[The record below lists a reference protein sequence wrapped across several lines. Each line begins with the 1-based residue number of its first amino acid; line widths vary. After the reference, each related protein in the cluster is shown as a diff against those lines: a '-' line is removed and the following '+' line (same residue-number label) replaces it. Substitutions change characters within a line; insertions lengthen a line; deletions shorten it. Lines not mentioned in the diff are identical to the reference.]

1 MKQERRVKAKY
12 NRKQTWLLSS
22 LAGRAGRRPRMATT
36 QSPTR
41 CSASCGRPHTGAEG
55 PLTIRIAVAWPRVHP
70 ITSIRASPQIIV
82 QMQKTTRATVA
93 TVSQP
98 IPRQQQLKVIIIT
111 TASPCRKRARRR
123 TRLTSTIVG
132 ATWEPPQSLLLPRAL
147 WASIPEHHASR
158 TITQRRRDQLQ
169 RSPQAV
175 GAPTPAS
182 LDLVTWPRS
191 HLLRLKQEVHP

>member
-1 MKQERRVKAKY
+1 
-12 NRKQTWLLSS
+12 
-22 LAGRAGRRPRMATT
+22 MATT

-41 CSASCGRPHTGAEG
+41 CSASCGRPHTGVEG
-55 PLTIRIAVAWPRVHP
+55 PLTIRIAVVWPRVHR

-82 QMQKTTRATVA
+82 QRATVA

-147 WASIPEHHASR
+147 SPSRLEHHASP
-158 TITQRRRDQLQ
+158 TITRRRDQLQ
-169 RSPQAV
+169 RYPRAV
-175 GAPTPAS
+175 EAPTPAS
-182 LDLVTWPRS
+182 SGLVTWPRS
-191 HLLRLKQEVHP
+191 HPLRLKPEVHLCCHRMIPHSA

>member
-1 MKQERRVKAKY
+1 
-12 NRKQTWLLSS
+12 
-22 LAGRAGRRPRMATT
+22 MATT

-41 CSASCGRPHTGAEG
+41 CSVSCGRPHTGAVG
-55 PLTIRIAVAWPRVHP
+55 PLTIRIAVGWLRVHL
-70 ITSIRASPQIIV
+70 ITSISTSPQIIV
-82 QMQKTTRATVA
+82 QMLKTTRATVA

-147 WASIPEHHASR
+147 CPNRPEHHASR
-158 TITQRRRDQLQ
+158 TITQHKQDQLR
-169 RSPQAV
+169 RSPRV
-175 GAPTPAS
+175 VEAPMPAS
-182 LDLVTWPRS
+182 LGLVTWPRS
-191 HLLRLKQEVHP
+191 HPLRLKQEVHHYCPRTILHSA

>member
-41 CSASCGRPHTGAEG
+41 CSASCGRPHTGVEG
-55 PLTIRIAVAWPRVHP
+55 PWTIRIAVAWPRAHL

-132 ATWEPPQSLLLPRAL
+132 ATWEPPQCLLLPRAL
-147 WASIPEHHASR
+147 SPSKPEHHASQ
-158 TITQRRRDQLQ
+158 TITQHRRDQLR
-169 RSPQAV
+169 RSRQAV
-175 GAPTPAS
+175 EAPTPAS
-182 LDLVTWPRS
+182 SGLVTWP
-191 HLLRLKQEVHP
+191 Q